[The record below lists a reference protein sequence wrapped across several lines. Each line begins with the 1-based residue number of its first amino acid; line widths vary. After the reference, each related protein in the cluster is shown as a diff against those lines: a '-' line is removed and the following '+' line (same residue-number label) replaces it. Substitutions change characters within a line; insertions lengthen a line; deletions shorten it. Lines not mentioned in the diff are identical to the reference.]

1 MIIPLHDNNP
11 RGQWPVVTYSL
22 VAINALVWLSML
34 SLSPLRQQEIVLRH
48 GFIPLRLAQLEHQQI
63 LVAPVGET
71 DVALP
76 PSRVEIY
83 ATLVTCMFLHASW
96 LHIVGNLWFLW
107 VFGNA
112 VEDRLGHV
120 TFLVFYLLT
129 GFVASL
135 CHWVNDPSSAIPV
148 IGASGAVS
156 GVLGAY
162 AVTFPSARVRSLIF
176 LVIVFLTVDLPAM
189 LVLGF
194 WFFGQVLEAAAAVDV
209 GFDGDV
215 AWWAHI
221 GGFVVGMTV
230 MPWLDRE
237 HQETEESPGSW
248 LVPLGWPF

>member
-1 MIIPLHDNNP
+1 
-11 RGQWPVVTYSL
+11 
-22 VAINALVWLSML
+22 
-34 SLSPLRQQEIVLRH
+34 
-48 GFIPLRLAQLEHQQI
+48 
-63 LVAPVGET
+63 
-71 DVALP
+71 
-76 PSRVEIY
+76 
-83 ATLVTCMFLHASW
+83 MFLHASW
-96 LHIVGNLWFLW
+96 LHIVGNMWLLW
-107 VFGNA
+107 VFGNN

-135 CHWVNDPSSAIPV
+135 CHWVNDPNSAIPV

-176 LVIVFLTVDLPAM
+176 LVFIFLTVDLPAM
-189 LVLGF
+189 VVLGF
-194 WFFGQVLEAAAAVDV
+194 WFLGQVLEATASVDV
-209 GFDGDV
+209 GFNGGV

-221 GGFVVGMTV
+221 GGFVVGLTV

-237 HQETEESPGSW
+237 RHEVEESPTSW